1 MYGVF
6 TPLAHHG
13 AKLSDFIM
21 ARYDESRRKVEEE
34 KTRQKRLALEDQNSR
49 DWHNSMPHFSEK
61 FKRYKSWLS
70 RNSVDGD
77 K

>member
-21 ARYDESRRKVEEE
+21 DRYDESRRKVEEE
-34 KTRQKRLALEDQNSR
+34 KTRQKRLALEDQNSF
-49 DWHNSMPHFSEK
+49 DWQEKMPDFSDK

-70 RNSVDGD
+70 RNSGD